1 MTGVAASLFG
11 RTVVAATVVSCQR
24 AIDDVLLHVPS
35 PLFHLQLWKR
45 ALNNDEL
52 AGLHNASSSDAAVP
66 FCPMK
71 PPPPAPSCVGR
82 AGLAQAYPVYPPF
95 SDHCDAITDPFDTN
109 VCTRADY
116 GSAVRSDGYAMK
128 TGSQFRTRTGTDGQ
142 DGFSYSFWARYGDQ
156 SGCACRNS
164 NPRSSL
170 PPPAM
175 SRHVV
180 SAGKSLT

>member
-1 MTGVAASLFG
+1 
-11 RTVVAATVVSCQR
+11 
-24 AIDDVLLHVPS
+24 
-35 PLFHLQLWKR
+35 
-45 ALNNDEL
+45 
-52 AGLHNASSSDAAVP
+52 
-66 FCPMK
+66 MK

-95 SDHCDAITDPFDTN
+95 SDQCDAITDPFDTN

-156 SGCACRNS
+156 SGCKCR
-164 NPRSSL
+164 PTPCAMRQTT
-170 PPPAM
+170 PAPNTQAD
-175 SRHVV
+175 RA
-180 SAGKSLT
+180 SAGACGRLGPVIMSE